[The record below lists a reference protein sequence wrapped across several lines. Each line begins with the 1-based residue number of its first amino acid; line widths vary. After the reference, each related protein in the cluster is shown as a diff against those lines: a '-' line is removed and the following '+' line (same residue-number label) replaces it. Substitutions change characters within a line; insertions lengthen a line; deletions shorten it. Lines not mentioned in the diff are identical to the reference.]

1 MRKCNYCG
9 KPIEKNSGCALAIT
23 SVDNRNIN
31 IINVSFCDEDYTNFI
46 EPILKELN
54 NVGDLHMIFG
64 DEEADD
70 GRADAGGGHDDP
82 DNA

>member
-9 KPIEKNSGCALAIT
+9 KPMPRKGGCALAIQ
-23 SVDNRNIN
+23 SIGNGRVNM
-31 IINVSFCDEDYTNFI
+31 INVSFCDRDYRTFI

-54 NVGDLHMIFG
+54 NVGDLHMIFS

-70 GRADAGGGHDDP
+70 EQS
-82 DNA
+82 

>member
-9 KPIEKNSGCALAIT
+9 KPMPRSGGCALALT
-23 SVDNRNIN
+23 SIGNGNIN
-31 IINVSFCDEDYTNFI
+31 MINVSFCDKDYRTFI

-54 NVGDLHMIFG
+54 NVGNLHMILG

-70 GRADAGGGHDDP
+70 EQS
-82 DNA
+82 